1 MPPEGAAPDMEF
13 DSEVPALDERWSVD
27 REDERLIITSKDVFR
42 CFINRA
48 YDLKAR
54 KSVISAHMVLYSDK
68 VDSSER
74 LQFWNPDAS
83 ESDDSILSAIV
94 DDLRAVDEQYA

>member
-1 MPPEGAAPDMEF
+1 MDF
-13 DSEVPALDERWSVD
+13 DDRWQVD

-48 YDLKAR
+48 YDLKER
-54 KSVISAHMVLYSDK
+54 KSVISAHVVLYANK
-68 VDSSER
+68 VDSSDR

-83 ESDDSILSAIV
+83 EPDDEVLSAII
-94 DDLRAVDEQYA
+94 DDLRAVDARYA